1 MTSAQTFILP
11 PELADR
17 ERIAGNLHAFLLKA
31 LPGKRLMVTVAPA
44 KKHRSQEQNRYLW
57 GVVYPAILNSG
68 HLQGW
73 SAEDLHE
80 YLLGEIYGKGEQKAK
95 RKETEIYLGDA
106 LDFVT
111 HIRNRIRAYV
121 AFGHDLHEYLLGEVY
136 GWEKVE
142 GFGRT
147 RLRAI
152 RRSSAMSTVEFAEYV
167 AQIQQRMAEHGIYIP
182 DPNE

>member
-1 MTSAQTFILP
+1 MSELRASQTFILP

-80 YLLGEIYGKGEQKAK
+80 YLLGE
-95 RKETEIYLGDA
+95 
-106 LDFVT
+106 
-111 HIRNRIRAYV
+111 
-121 AFGHDLHEYLLGEVY
+121 VY

-167 AQIQQRMAEHGIYIP
+167 SQIQQRMAEHGIYIP